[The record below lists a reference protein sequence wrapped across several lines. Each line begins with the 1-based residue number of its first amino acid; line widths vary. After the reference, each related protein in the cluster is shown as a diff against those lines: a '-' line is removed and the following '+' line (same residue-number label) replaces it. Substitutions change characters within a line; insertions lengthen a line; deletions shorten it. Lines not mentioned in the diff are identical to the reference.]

1 MSTDDVI
8 KEMQEKIDNLRFE
21 VALNEVYLKTL
32 EQLVIELGSRLLK
45 KDELAGVLDEVE
57 YEKTYQAYDRLICL
71 EKEEELYRPHT
82 VQPHIFEFYCRMK
95 DLERER
101 NSWQDNK
108 S

>member
-32 EQLVIELGSRLLK
+32 EQLVIELASRLLK
-45 KDELAGVLDEVE
+45 KGELEGVLDEAE
-57 YEKTYQAYDRLICL
+57 YERTYQAYDRLICL
-71 EKEEELYRPHT
+71 EKEGELYRPHT
-82 VQPHIFEFYCRMK
+82 VQPHIFEFYCRLK
-95 DLERER
+95 DLKRDR
-101 NSWQDNK
+101 NSQRDNK

>member
-32 EQLVIELGSRLLK
+32 EQLVIELASRLLK
-45 KDELAGVLDEVE
+45 KGELEGVLDEAE
-57 YEKTYQAYDRLICL
+57 YERTYQAYDRLICL
-71 EKEEELYRPHT
+71 EKEGELYHPHT
-82 VQPHIFEFYCRMK
+82 VQPHIFEFYCRLK
-95 DLERER
+95 DLKRDR
-101 NSWQDNK
+101 NSQRDNK

>member
-8 KEMQEKIDNLRFE
+8 MEMQEKIDNLRFE

-32 EQLVIELGSRLLK
+32 EQLVIELASHLLK
-45 KDELAGVLDEVE
+45 KDELVGVLDEAE
-57 YEKTYQAYDRLICL
+57 YERTYQAYDRLICL
-71 EKEEELYRPHT
+71 EKEGELYHPHT
-82 VQPHIFEFYCRMK
+82 VQPHIFEFYCRLK

-101 NSWQDNK
+101 NSQRDNK